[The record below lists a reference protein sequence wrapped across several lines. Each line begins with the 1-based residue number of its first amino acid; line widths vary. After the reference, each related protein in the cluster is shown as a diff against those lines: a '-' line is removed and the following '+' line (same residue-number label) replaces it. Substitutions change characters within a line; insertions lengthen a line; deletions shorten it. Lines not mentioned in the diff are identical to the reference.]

1 MDATHSKTVDD
12 RLDLTFL
19 FVGVH
24 NPRDDL
30 AERTEQAATNH
41 SEGDR
46 EDGEDHQQEVQ
57 HHPDAAQT
65 IRLRVSDGPEVQ
77 VP

>member
-1 MDATHSKTVDD
+1 MTA
-12 RLDLTFL
+12 
-19 FVGVH
+19 VGVH
-24 NPRDDL
+24 HPCDDAVTG
-30 AERTEQAATNH
+30 AEQTEAHHT
-41 SEGDR
+41 EGDR

-65 IRLRVSDGPEVQ
+65 IRLRVRDGAEVQ

>member
-1 MDATHSKTVDD
+1 MILLIKIPPFT
-12 RLDLTFL
+12 
-19 FVGVH
+19 GVH
-24 NPRDDL
+24 HPRDDL
-30 AERTEQAATNH
+30 AERAEQAETDH
-41 SEGDR
+41 TEGDR

>member
-1 MDATHSKTVDD
+1 MEATHSKTVDD
-12 RLDLTFL
+12 LCDLTLL
-19 FVGVH
+19 FAGVH

-30 AERTEQAATNH
+30 AERTEQAATDH

-65 IRLRVSDGPEVQ
+65 VRLRVGDGS
-77 VP
+77 